1 MARDLKIV
9 PKMLERRMDKLI
21 TGGVITPTV
30 VIQPGMFEGM
40 FSNRLYIIFNDGS
53 EKARTD
59 IVNGI
64 KNRWNVIGLDNPQG
78 AVIDVYGKTRK
89 DIEDDLRSLKSMAEV
104 QETFYTLPSRIVSS
118 DLLIRKKVIEAVYR
132 SDVTAGL

>member
-1 MARDLKIV
+1 
-9 PKMLERRMDKLI
+9 
-21 TGGVITPTV
+21 
-30 VIQPGMFEGM
+30 M

-64 KNRWNVIGLDNPQG
+64 KNRWDVIGLDHPQG
-78 AVIDVYGKTRK
+78 AIIDVYGKTRK

-104 QETFYTLPSRIVSS
+104 RETFYTLPSRIVSS
-118 DLLIRKKVIEAVYR
+118 DLLIRKKVIEAAY
-132 SDVTAGL
+132 SSETSTGL